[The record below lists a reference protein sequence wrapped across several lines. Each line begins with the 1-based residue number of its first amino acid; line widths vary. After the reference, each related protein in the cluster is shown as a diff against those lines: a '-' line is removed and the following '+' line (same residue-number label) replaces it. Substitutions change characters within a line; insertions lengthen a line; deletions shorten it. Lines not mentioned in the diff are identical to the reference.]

1 MPESTLELIFVILIV
16 VTVVTLSK
24 VCRFYLDLPPAKRW
38 MMVVTVGSM
47 IVGLADVI
55 RIELLIKIMFLVAI
69 SLLFILGSHL
79 FVAWVRARLRR
90 KTEQS
95 RTNLD
100 TQDGEGE
107 SLPMARRYTLSSLIV
122 GLIIIV
128 TGVTLQGVDL
138 NLPKPASEDRPVD
151 SGENEPI
158 QPDILGDANEA
169 EPIKSAT
176 LAGKP
181 SYERGIDLGFYVWH
195 DGTRITITFNGGA
208 KKPDGGHRVYKFD
221 IRASNGEILALETTD
236 WNTLDIFETQKPTR
250 LHGRGYCKNGAD
262 TFSFATN
269 AAELTFDLQIS
280 ERITGSPSAAEEREY
295 RETLQTQP
303 VPRLVYLG
311 EEKDNPST
319 LPFAETVSS

>member
-1 MPESTLELIFVILIV
+1 MPESTLELLFVISIG
-16 VTVVTLSK
+16 VTLVALNM
-24 VCRFYLDLPPAKRW
+24 VCQFYLDLPPAKRLT
-38 MMVVTVGSM
+38 VVVGVGTM
-47 IVGLADVI
+47 IVGLADVV
-55 RIELLIKIMFLVAI
+55 RIELLILIMFLVAI

-90 KTEQS
+90 TTDQS

-122 GLIIIV
+122 GLVIIV
-128 TGVTLQGVDL
+128 TGVALRGVDL
-138 NLPKPASEDRPVD
+138 NLPKLASEDRPVD

-158 QPDILGDANEA
+158 ESDILGDANEA
-169 EPIKSAT
+169 VPIKSST

-181 SYERGIDLGFYVWH
+181 SYERGIDIGFYVWH
-195 DGTRITITFNGGA
+195 DGSRITITFNGEA
-208 KKPDGGHRVYKFD
+208 NKPDGGHRVYEFD
-221 IRASNGEILALETTD
+221 VRASNGEILALETTT
-236 WNTLDIFETQKPTR
+236 WNTLDIFETKKPTR

-295 RETLQTQP
+295 RDTLQTQP

-311 EEKDNPST
+311 EEKRNPST
-319 LPFAETVSS
+319 LPFTETVSS